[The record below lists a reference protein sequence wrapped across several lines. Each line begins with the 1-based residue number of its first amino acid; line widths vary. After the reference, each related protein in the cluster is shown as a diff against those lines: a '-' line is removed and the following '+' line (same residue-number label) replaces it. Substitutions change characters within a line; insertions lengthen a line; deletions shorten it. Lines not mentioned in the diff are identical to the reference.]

1 METIRPLARWF
12 LFLNYKIISMDINK
26 YNKYNIRDNDRFYA
40 DQFPKVNLELQILAN
55 EVAGHPGPFTDQ
67 IVIAFLK
74 YHSLK
79 MEWSDANPWLSG
91 KMTDNAFT
99 TDHLESLFT
108 SSKGNPQFT
117 KEYEEYI
124 RTVMASAPVAVKG
137 SL

>member
-1 METIRPLARWF
+1 M
-12 LFLNYKIISMDINK
+12 NMDINK

-40 DQFPKVNLELQILAN
+40 DQFPKATLELQILAN
-55 EVAGHPGPFTDQ
+55 TVAAHPGAFTEM
-67 IVIAFLK
+67 IVISYLK

-79 MEWSDANPWLSG
+79 KEWSEANPWLSD
-91 KMTDNAFT
+91 KMSDGSCT

-124 RTVMASAPVAVKG
+124 LSVLASAPVAVKG